1 MAGTTGLEPATSAVT
16 GQRSNQLSYVPR
28 LFLRLTLSLRICC
41 LSLLSIFS
49 PASTLSTESNRI
61 PRVMDSMKP
70 CHQCRCRRPATQN
83 MCPCPVIQIVP
94 NKSGVEVINLVAAI
108 HPPNKSDKKMSRE
121 CPNSFVE
128 GCLHESV
135 ILASDSALLTG

>member
-16 GQRSNQLSYVPR
+16 GQRSNQLSYVPS
-28 LFLRLTLSLRICC
+28 FFSSTYAKPKN
-41 LSLLSIFS
+41 LLSIFL
-49 PASTLSTESNRI
+49 PLSTLSTESNRI

-94 NKSGVEVINLVAAI
+94 NKSGVEVINLVANRN
-108 HPPNKSDKKMSRE
+108 PSSK
-121 CPNSFVE
+121 
-128 GCLHESV
+128 
-135 ILASDSALLTG
+135 